1 MKIPPRPRIGLV
13 VNYSYLWTTEADG
26 GRKEGVKDRPA
37 AIVLARADLGPA
49 EVAYV
54 VPVTHTPP
62 SASEIPDK
70 IEIPHRIKA
79 HLGMDDK
86 PSWVVVN
93 EMNVFVWPGPD
104 LRPVPKTDPPD
115 CVYGI
120 LPASFFNDLKA
131 AVAANFG
138 HVKLVKR
145 GS

>member
-1 MKIPPRPRIGLV
+1 M
-13 VNYSYLWTTEADG
+13 
-26 GRKEGVKDRPA
+26 
-37 AIVLARADLGPA
+37 
-49 EVAYV
+49 
-54 VPVTHTPP
+54 
-62 SASEIPDK
+62 
-70 IEIPHRIKA
+70 
-79 HLGMDDK
+79 K